1 MRTLIRNK
9 VKFYYSLYDKREEI
23 IDEYGNKTGQY
34 ELIYTEPI
42 MMLGNISS
50 AVGSIQNRQ
59 FGDSESYDKVIVL
72 DNPNTPINEYSHLWV
87 DTLPVLTEY
96 GKLVLDEDGTVLTP
110 HDYIVKKVA
119 RSLNSVSI
127 AISKVNVNG

>member
-1 MRTLIRNK
+1 MRTLVRNK
-9 VKFYYSLYDKREEI
+9 VKFYYSLYEKREEI
-23 IDEYGNKTGQY
+23 IDEYDNKTGQY

-42 MMLGNISS
+42 LMLGNVSS

-59 FGDSESYDKVIVL
+59 FGDSEIYDKVIVL

-87 DTLPVLTEY
+87 DTLPVLTED
-96 GKLVLDEDGTVLTP
+96 GKLVLDEEGAVLTP

-127 AISKVNVNG
+127 AISKVNVNE